1 MGKRSRLASAFPS
14 RLCIPLVIRRI
25 VFAFSCRMGDS
36 GLCSQGI
43 RCSLGVSFFLFLFIR
58 VYGLIRCGRVRPFL
72 RRKCPRDARGIERD
86 SCCIAR
92 WYQGLRM
99 HTLFPIFARWISTYV
114 YSPATSTQ
122 KETSSSAWQS
132 PNPSRLRNCRHLR
145 NRTSRRRANSPLVM
159 KRFVLAPL
167 ISEIMI
173 D

>member
-1 MGKRSRLASAFPS
+1 MQDGEQR
-14 RLCIPLVIRRI
+14 V
-25 VFAFSCRMGDS
+25 VFTGDTLFI
-36 GLCSQGI
+36 GGE
-43 RCSLGVSFFLFLFIR
+43 FLSFLFIR

-122 KETSSSAWQS
+122 KETSNSAWQS